1 MPGGKKVYVLK
12 QTCSFQLQVCLSMY
26 DLTLPPGIKGLFRIY
41 VCCFIK
47 EGNCFENLPY
57 CFTETNHEFHY
68 ITSERTLCS
77 FNSAIHPLLQ
87 SSYHY
92 QLVCRNKFTL
102 NRLNCF
108 KNFDKNSRKRY
119 TVKLFKQ
126 SYTLFFMN
134 KMVIGTLKKEHQ
146 KVCIFNITNLNVLST
161 LPSLIVGGRVVWELN
176 CMVRRKFIQ
185 KN

>member
-26 DLTLPPGIKGLFRIY
+26 ALTLPPGITGLFRIY

-47 EGNCFENLPY
+47 EGNCFENFPY
-57 CFTETNHEFHY
+57 CFTETNHGFHY

-92 QLVCRNKFTL
+92 QLVCRNKSTL
-102 NRLNCF
+102 DRLNCF
-108 KNFDKNSRKRY
+108 KNFDKNSRKTY

-126 SYTLFFMN
+126 SYTLRHF
-134 KMVIGTLKKEHQ
+134 KKGASESLYFQ
-146 KVCIFNITNLNVLST
+146 YYKFECSVYST
-161 LPSLIVGGRVVWELN
+161 ELN
-176 CMVRRKFIQ
+176 CRGEGGVGVELYG
-185 KN
+185 